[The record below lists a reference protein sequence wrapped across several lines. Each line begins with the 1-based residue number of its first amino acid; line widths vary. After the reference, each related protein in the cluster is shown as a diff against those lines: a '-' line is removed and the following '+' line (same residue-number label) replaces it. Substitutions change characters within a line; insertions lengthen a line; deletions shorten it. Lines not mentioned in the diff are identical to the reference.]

1 MGIRQISI
9 TRMEWSVLE
18 LFPLLTEWDRTYRWQ
33 VAINQKE
40 VIVCGHWLVA
50 TVCRAVWV
58 YVRERYGSQA
68 K

>member
-9 TRMEWSVLE
+9 TRMELDAQ
-18 LFPLLTEWDRTYRWQ
+18 LFPSLTEWDKACRWQ